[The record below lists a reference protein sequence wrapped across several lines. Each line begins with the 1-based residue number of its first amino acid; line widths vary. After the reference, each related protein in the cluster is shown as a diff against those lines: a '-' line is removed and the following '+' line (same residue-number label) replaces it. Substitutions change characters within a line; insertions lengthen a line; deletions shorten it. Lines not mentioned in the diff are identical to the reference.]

1 VLFATTLLLGIGSGL
16 TQTLLPSVVK
26 ARFAQHAVVAS
37 GAYALSINFGAFLAA
52 SASIPAAHA
61 LDSWEGSLALWSL
74 LAPATVLAW
83 LLLARRSTTRSR
95 PVAGGLP
102 WRSWTAWKVMLEMAG
117 MATVFIVVL
126 TWLAPRYQ
134 DLGYGEARAGL
145 VLTVFAAMQIAGGIV
160 VPPLAQRSRRRL
172 RWLAGSALVMAAGLV
187 GVAVVPEA
195 APWLW
200 ASAIGAGMGAGFP
213 LILVLFV
220 DHARS
225 PDDAGR
231 LTAMGF
237 VGSYALAAAAPAGA
251 GAIRDATGSLA
262 LPFGIVATIAL
273 LMAAGAAALRPR
285 QADALQ

>member
-1 VLFATTLLLGIGSGL
+1 
-16 TQTLLPSVVK
+16 
-26 ARFAQHAVVAS
+26 
-37 GAYALSINFGAFLAA
+37 
-52 SASIPAAHA
+52 
-61 LDSWEGSLALWSL
+61 
-74 LAPATVLAW
+74 
-83 LLLARRSTTRSR
+83 
-95 PVAGGLP
+95 
-102 WRSWTAWKVMLEMAG
+102 
-117 MATVFIVVL
+117 
-126 TWLAPRYQ
+126 
-134 DLGYGEARAGL
+134 
-145 VLTVFAAMQIAGGIV
+145 MQIAGGIV